1 MAANPNPVTTYDY
14 IVVGAGSAGAVVAA
28 RLTEDPKTSVL
39 LIEAG
44 PENAGLFSRVP
55 LGFAKIIFNPRYM
68 WTHESAPEPQ
78 LGNRRLAVPHGKLL
92 GGSST
97 VNGLVWVRGLEID
110 YRTWEEMGA
119 RGWGYRDVLPYFKK
133 SESWPGGA
141 DQWHGGD
148 GPIHVENARWQT
160 PLGEAFIAAA
170 MDALDLPRND
180 DFNGPTAD
188 GAGYWPLNTKRGRR
202 SSTAEAYLKPNRN
215 RPNLHIL
222 TEAFVTRIEFEG
234 REAVGVVYEQ
244 GGQTRRARANREIV
258 LSAGALQTPQLLQ
271 VSGIG
276 PGHLLARYGITP
288 VRELKGVGENLM
300 DHVQVA
306 RIYETDS
313 RDTLNAKVRTY
324 LGQFLGGVEYYVGP
338 RRGPLTIGASLA
350 GAYFRSRPGLEFPD
364 MHLHFLPYA
373 PGEKGYDLSR
383 KSGFRFGMYPSRP
396 KSRGHV
402 RIISADMREQPE
414 ILFDH
419 LSHEEDV
426 RTVLDGLRVAGRIA
440 QAPALQKIG
449 VKEVAPGRRDQDDAE
464 LLAYVRETAAT
475 SFHYSGTARMGED
488 DMAVVDPE
496 LRVRGIGGL
505 RVIDA
510 SVMPTIASGNTNP
523 PVVMIGE
530 KGADLLRGR

>member
-1 MAANPNPVTTYDY
+1 
-14 IVVGAGSAGAVVAA
+14 
-28 RLTEDPKTSVL
+28 
-39 LIEAG
+39 
-44 PENAGLFSRVP
+44 
-55 LGFAKIIFNPRYM
+55 
-68 WTHESAPEPQ
+68 
-78 LGNRRLAVPHGKLL
+78 
-92 GGSST
+92 
-97 VNGLVWVRGLEID
+97 
-110 YRTWEEMGA
+110 
-119 RGWGYRDVLPYFKK
+119 
-133 SESWPGGA
+133 
-141 DQWHGGD
+141 
-148 GPIHVENARWQT
+148 
-160 PLGEAFIAAA
+160 
-170 MDALDLPRND
+170 
-180 DFNGPTAD
+180 
-188 GAGYWPLNTKRGRR
+188 
-202 SSTAEAYLKPNRN
+202 
-215 RPNLHIL
+215 
-222 TEAFVTRIEFEG
+222 
-234 REAVGVVYEQ
+234 
-244 GGQTRRARANREIV
+244 
-258 LSAGALQTPQLLQ
+258 
-271 VSGIG
+271 
-276 PGHLLARYGITP
+276 
-288 VRELKGVGENLM
+288 
-300 DHVQVA
+300 
-306 RIYETDS
+306 
-313 RDTLNAKVRTY
+313 
-324 LGQFLGGVEYYVGP
+324 
-338 RRGPLTIGASLA
+338 
-350 GAYFRSRPGLEFPD
+350 

>member
-1 MAANPNPVTTYDY
+1 MSQTTNGGARDSAAEILDAAN
-14 IVVGAGSAGAVVAA
+14 
-28 RLTEDPKTSVL
+28 
-39 LIEAG
+39 EALA
-44 PENAGLFSRVP
+44 PFLRENEEAEYLAP
-55 LGFAKIIFNPRYM
+55 LR
-68 WTHESAPEPQ
+68 Q
-78 LGNRRLAVPHGKLL
+78 RRSK
-92 GGSST
+92 
-97 VNGLVWVRGLEID
+97 
-110 YRTWEEMGA
+110 
-119 RGWGYRDVLPYFKK
+119 
-133 SESWPGGA
+133 
-141 DQWHGGD
+141 
-148 GPIHVENARWQT
+148 
-160 PLGEAFIAAA
+160 
-170 MDALDLPRND
+170 

-202 SSTAEAYLKPNRN
+202 SSTDEAYLKPARN

-222 TEAFVTRIEFEG
+222 TEAFVTRIDFEG
-234 REAVGVVYEQ
+234 REAVGVAYEQ

-258 LSAGALQTPQLLQ
+258 LSAGALQSPQLLQ

-383 KSGFRFGMYPSRP
+383 KSGFRFAMYPSRP
-396 KSRGHV
+396 KSRGYV
-402 RIISADMREQPE
+402 RIASPDMQEQPE

-426 RTVLDGLRVAGRIA
+426 RTVMDGLRVAGRIT
-440 QAPALQKIG
+440 QAPALQRIG
-449 VKEVAPGRRDQDDAE
+449 VKEVAPGPRDQDDEE
-464 LLAYVRETAAT
+464 LLAYIRETAAT
-475 SFHYSGTARMGED
+475 SFHYSGAARMGQD

-496 LRVRGIGGL
+496 LRVRGVGRL

-530 KGADLLRGR
+530 KGADLIRGR